1 MQVWQVCNKLRDLEG
16 DKYFFMG
23 LYVLAFLIFFT
34 CLHHSDIPNRH
45 VLSSNL

>member
-16 DKYFFMG
+16 DIFFHG
-23 LYVLAFLIFFT
+23 TVRLGILNFFT